1 MKMKELLLFLSC
13 VLCVSADAL
22 HEDIHVIGCSY
33 IHGGVMFGLDRE
45 ELWYADFEKQM
56 DVSPQP
62 TFIQPVGFGDGAYEA
77 AVSNLDTCR
86 QFLHITRE
94 SLKDYPAQRDAP
106 SGVMIYPRNEVELRV
121 KNTLICHVT
130 GFYPAPV
137 KVSWTKNGRITTG
150 GSSIN
155 NPYPN
160 KNGTFTQIARLKF
173 IPQQGDV
180 YSCTVEHLALT
191 EPLTKIYNVEMP
203 ETPETPKPSVGPA
216 VFCAVAVIIG
226 LLSAAGGTFFILKAN
241 KCI

>member
-13 VLCVSADAL
+13 VVCVSADAL
-22 HEDIHVIGCSY
+22 HTDIHVIGCSDFN
-33 IHGGVMFGLDRE
+33 GGDMFGLDRE

-56 DVSPQP
+56 GVSPQP
-62 TFIQPVGFGDGAYEA
+62 SFIDPISFKGFYEQS
-77 AVSNLDTCR
+77 VINLVICR
-86 QFLHITRE
+86 QNLQITRQGI
-94 SLKDYPAQRDAP
+94 KDFPPQRDAP
-106 SGVMIYPRNEVELRV
+106 SGVMIYTRDEMELRV
-121 KNTLICHVT
+121 NNTLICHVT

-137 KVSWTKNGRITTG
+137 KVSWTKNGQITTE

-191 EPLTKIYNVEMP
+191 KPLIKTYNVDTP
-203 ETPETPKPSVGPA
+203 ETPEKPKPSVGPA
-216 VFCAVAVIIG
+216 VFCGLGVIIG

-241 KCI
+241 KSI